1 MFTLEKAEN
10 STPILPVTV
19 DSLAEERAHLP
30 DFVNNWLELNDFTGK
45 AGEICILPDA
55 EGNLGTAMLG
65 YDPAESTLWALAE
78 LPEKLPEGEYHLEAP
93 WLEKDQVLA
102 AIGWGLGQY
111 KFNDFKETN
120 GDKVCRLYLPYQFE
134 RVAAFVESTNLVR
147 DLVNT
152 PANYMMPLHLAECM
166 RELAKDFDADY
177 QQLTGDDLIE
187 QNFPAVHAVGRAS
200 DHKPRLLELFWG
212 EEEHPKV
219 SLIGKGVCFDTG
231 GLDLKPSQFMRN
243 MKKDMGGAAHVLGLA
258 RLIMQL
264 NLPVRL
270 HVIIPAVD
278 NAVSGNAF
286 RPGDILDTRLGKTVE
301 VDNTDAEGRLILC
314 DALVAAAE
322 EEPEVMIDFATL
334 TGAARVALGTEVPV
348 FFSNDIELTQQ
359 LQQASQSANELIWN
373 LPLHSPYKHELK
385 SYCADLKNCGN
396 SYGGA
401 ITAALFLNEFV
412 PKDTSWAH
420 FDIMAWNLRKRPGR
434 PVGGEAMGLMAVYRY
449 LEQRFIERN

>member
-1 MFTLEKAEN
+1 MFTLEKADN
-10 STPILPVTV
+10 SIPVLPVTEE
-19 DSLAEERAHLP
+19 SLAEERAHLP
-30 DFVNNWLELNDFTGK
+30 DFVNNWLDLNEFTGK
-45 AGEICILPDA
+45 TGEICVLPDVA
-55 EGNLGTAMLG
+55 GNLGTAMVG
-65 YDPAESTLWALAE
+65 YDPEDSLLWSLAD
-78 LPEKLPEGEYHLEAP
+78 LPKQLPEGEYHLESV
-93 WLEKDQVLA
+93 WSEQDQALA

-111 KFNDFKETN
+111 TFNDFKETN
-120 GDKVCRLYLPYQFE
+120 GEKVCRLYLPGQFE
-134 RVAAFVESTNLVR
+134 RVAAFVESVNLVR

-177 QQLTGDDLIE
+177 QQLTGEDLIE

-212 EEEHPKV
+212 DEDHPRV
-219 SLIGKGVCFDTG
+219 SLVGKGVCFDTG
-231 GLDLKPSQFMRN
+231 GLDIKPSQFMRN

-270 HVIIPAVD
+270 HVIVPAVD
-278 NAVSGNAF
+278 NAIGGDAF
-286 RPGDILDTRLGKTVE
+286 RPGDVLDTRLGKTVE

-314 DALVAAAE
+314 DALTAAAE
-322 EEPEVMIDFATL
+322 ENPEVMIDFATL

-348 FFSNDIELTQQ
+348 FFSNNVELTQQ
-359 LQQASQSANELIWN
+359 LQLASHHADELIWN
-373 LPLHSPYKHELK
+373 LPLHTPYKHELK
-385 SYCADLKNCGN
+385 SACADLKNCGS

-412 PKDTSWAH
+412 PAETAWAH
-420 FDIMAWNLRKRPGR
+420 FDVMAWNQRARAGR

-449 LEQRFIERN
+449 LEDRFLPKD